1 MNAEV
6 FTKTGLKNTRQ
17 RKAVLAVLEE
27 HDGFLTAEQIYDR
40 MHKVEKVSLSTVYRI
55 LTVFFE
61 NGIVSKSVRSDGI
74 AYFGLKNDEHKH
86 LLVCMSCKEAVEI
99 HTCPL
104 DELGQALGRETGY
117 KITGHSLEFTGICSK
132 CMKNQKRDSK

>member
-1 MNAEV
+1 M
-6 FTKTGLKNTRQ
+6 R
-17 RKAVLAVLEE
+17 

-74 AYFGLKNDEHKH
+74 AYFGLKNEEHKH

-99 HTCPL
+99 DTCPL
-104 DELGQALGRETGY
+104 DELGTGF
-117 KITGHSLEFTGICSK
+117 E
-132 CMKNQKRDSK
+132 QRDWVQDNRTQPGVHWNMF